1 MKRLIILIPIL
12 FFGMQPHNQVIR
24 EDSVDSESKET
35 HKFSIE
41 TDTMILRYSFE
52 KLKEESKEL
61 EDLKAYRDKL
71 KREIRQIQQQKQREE
86 KEIEKI
92 KEMFNKF
99 DNRGL

>member
-24 EDSVDSESKET
+24 EDSIDSESKET

-41 TDTMILRYSFE
+41 TDTMILRYSVE

-86 KEIEKI
+86 NLIRDIEKDI
-92 KEMFNKF
+92 KTFN
-99 DNRGL
+99 NRGL